1 MTDSTIEQLTAERTS
16 HFEPY
21 GWHHWPEPPWM
32 SYQFRR
38 ALGET
43 QEGGGSISECFQ
55 AAID

>member
-1 MTDSTIEQLTAERTS
+1 
-16 HFEPY
+16 
-21 GWHHWPEPPWM
+21 M

-55 AAID
+55 AASRMRPATRRAGTRSG